1 MISSASPHARC
12 AHPHGAGACARAAG
26 EADKTG
32 LNCTHQQSNGPC
44 IDRYA
49 RGWRK
54 PNPGMLLD
62 AMQSCGQAAAHGGLL
77 QGAGTLDTSKVLMVG
92 DEMEDNAAASNCGV
106 RCVL

>member
-1 MISSASPHARC
+1 
-12 AHPHGAGACARAAG
+12 
-26 EADKTG
+26 
-32 LNCTHQQSNGPC
+32 
-44 IDRYA
+44 
-49 RGWRK
+49 
-54 PNPGMLLD
+54 MLLD